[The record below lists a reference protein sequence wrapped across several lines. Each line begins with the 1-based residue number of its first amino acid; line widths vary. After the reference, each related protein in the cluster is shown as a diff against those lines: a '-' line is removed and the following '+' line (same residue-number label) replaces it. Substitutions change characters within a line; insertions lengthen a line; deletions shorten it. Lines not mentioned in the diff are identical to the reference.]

1 MFGNTNL
8 LTYDFTISVFLTQY
22 SHYKLKENRHRKYVP
37 VWVIDYCL
45 SHHIRVVNKSAPC

>member
-22 SHYKLKENRHRKYVP
+22 SHYQVDNVNLRLILQMRALKKQ
-37 VWVIDYCL
+37 
-45 SHHIRVVNKSAPC
+45 SF